1 MVFLDEIENLSL
13 PLQQKL
19 LTLIQ
24 TKKLSRIGTKERFP
38 NDRFLFANNAEL
50 RKMVAEGKFREDL
63 YLRINTVEVNAPPL
77 RDRKED
83 VPTLLPFLL
92 LYKSLAGRSFRLK

>member
-1 MVFLDEIENLSL
+1 
-13 PLQQKL
+13 
-19 LTLIQ
+19 
-24 TKKLSRIGTKERFP
+24 
-38 NDRFLFANNAEL
+38 
-50 RKMVAEGKFREDL
+50 MVAEGKFREDL
-63 YLRINTVEVNAPPL
+63 YLRINTVEVNVPPL